1 MSKLT
6 APMAAALLAALISA
20 GYLWQQ
26 LRAERALTAQRQEQ
40 NTSLQDQV
48 AQLELRLQRAAAM
61 VALPTRPPQAAASSA
76 PVPIAAVAEVIPA
89 AVRDR
94 QMLTSAAVNRTRM
107 AVLFPDIEKVLGLTA
122 EESDALAEL
131 LRTNPSD
138 AAIEAQLG
146 AKAPQWQEY
155 KVSVEARRRT
165 SELQQMLARSTH
177 PLTDQQVQQLVP
189 TIVTEQQR
197 TAQEALARGPR
208 PTDPRARL
216 DFDEESLKA
225 TEARYRRIITASRN
239 FMSTEQVT
247 LMQSSQNRLL
257 ATQRANLQVQR
268 AQVEAG
274 GNAAATMSREYL
286 VPADV
291 AGPQVVGGPN

>member
-1 MSKLT
+1 
-6 APMAAALLAALISA
+6 
-20 GYLWQQ
+20 
-26 LRAERALTAQRQEQ
+26 
-40 NTSLQDQV
+40 
-48 AQLELRLQRAAAM
+48 
-61 VALPTRPPQAAASSA
+61 
-76 PVPIAAVAEVIPA
+76 
-89 AVRDR
+89 
-94 QMLTSAAVNRTRM
+94 M
-107 AVLFPDIEKVLGLTA
+107 AVMFPDIEKVLGLTA
-122 EESDALAEL
+122 EEADALAQL

-146 AKAPQWQEY
+146 AKAAQWQEY

-165 SELQQMLARSTH
+165 SELQQMLARSSY
-177 PLTDQQVQQLVP
+177 PLSEQQVQQLVP
-189 TIVTEQQR
+189 TIVAEQKR
-197 TAQEALARGPR
+197 TAEEAVARGPR

-216 DFDEESLKA
+216 DFDDESLKA

-239 FMSTEQVT
+239 FMSSEQVA

-274 GNAAATMSREYL
+274 GNAAATVSPQYF

-291 AGPQVVGGPN
+291 AGTPVVIVPN

>member
-1 MSKLT
+1 
-6 APMAAALLAALISA
+6 
-20 GYLWQQ
+20 
-26 LRAERALTAQRQEQ
+26 
-40 NTSLQDQV
+40 
-48 AQLELRLQRAAAM
+48 
-61 VALPTRPPQAAASSA
+61 
-76 PVPIAAVAEVIPA
+76 VPIAAVAEVIPA

-122 EESDALAEL
+122 EETEALAEL

-146 AKAPQWQEY
+146 AKAAQWQEY

-189 TIVTEQQR
+189 TIVAEQQR

-208 PTDPRARL
+208 PTDPRAQL

-225 TEARYRRIITASRN
+225 TEARYRRIITASRD
-239 FMSTEQVT
+239 FMSSEQVT

-291 AGPQVVGGPN
+291 TGPPVVGGTN